1 MFDHTVSPEG
11 SVHVTPEFINAERNT
26 IVEFICSALG
36 GPANNFTW
44 FGISDGAV
52 VASEP
57 VLQIAVEDAFVGS
70 GYECLVE
77 NDAGS
82 DSAAVTLNGMVYIAL
97 LRQFTIITAS
107 YFICYSVAPLFLV
120 GPSDVNATLSENFTL
135 VCSASGYPVPAIIWT
150 YNGTIVNEEEND
162 RATIISELVASRS
175 VISTLTVSMA
185 MINDSGDY
193 ACIATSSD
201 FQPVVAGPVT
211 VLVQGKTRI
220 KEFRC
225 YETKIEKKAAQ
236 ARKLK
241 YILVH
246 TTATYSEHTLCPLS
260 ASYSS

>member
-1 MFDHTVSPEG
+1 MSDHTVSPEG
-11 SVHVTPEFINAERNT
+11 SVHVTPDVINAEKDT

-44 FGISDGAV
+44 FGISDGVV
-52 VASEP
+52 VANQT

-70 GYECLVE
+70 VYECFVE

-97 LRQFTIITAS
+97 LRQFTIITAY
-107 YFICYSVAPLFLV
+107 YFICYSVAPLLLV

-135 VCSASGYPVPAIIWT
+135 VCSASGYPVPTIIWT

-162 RATIISELVASRS
+162 RATIISKLVASRS
-175 VISTLTVSMA
+175 VISALTVSMA

-193 ACIATSSD
+193 ACIATSSVSD

-211 VLVQGKTRI
+211 VLVQGKTRP
-220 KEFRC
+220 
-225 YETKIEKKAAQ
+225 
-236 ARKLK
+236 
-241 YILVH
+241 LV
-246 TTATYSEHTLCPLS
+246 S
-260 ASYSS
+260 